1 MKILLVSQYFWPETF
16 RVNDLAQELVLR
28 GNEVT
33 VLTGKP
39 NYPHGK
45 IFKGYSFWGYKK
57 EYYKDI
63 NLIRVPLIP
72 RGKGAKI
79 GLALNYLSFVLFSC
93 LYILFHKQKYDV
105 SLTFAIS
112 PITQVYSALLHKKMF
127 GSRAYLW
134 VQDLWPESVVAAG
147 KMNSNFVYRM
157 LTQMVQGIYKK
168 VDGICVQ
175 SEAFNQSILQKGD
188 YKSKISYI
196 PNWAEDLFSNDS
208 SIDKERFKSLI
219 PDGFIIM
226 FAGNIG
232 EAQDF
237 ESVLQAAVRT
247 KDNKDIKW
255 VIVGDGRK
263 KNFVKQQIIEL
274 NLCETVFLLGRYPL
288 EDMPDLFIHADVM
301 LVSLKDQDIFSL
313 TIPSKI
319 QSYMAF
325 GKPIVSM
332 MNGIGNEIIMEAGCG
347 DIAVAGDF
355 ESLAKNIKKI
365 YQSGS
370 TELSAKGRAG
380 QEYYQK
386 FFSKKMIIDRL
397 MEIFESE

>member
-39 NYPHGK
+39 NYPQGK
-45 IFKGYSFWGYKK
+45 IYKGYSFWGYRE

-63 NLIRVPLIP
+63 KLIRVPLIP
-72 RGKGAKI
+72 RGKGSKL
-79 GLALNYLSFVLFSC
+79 GLALNYFSFVFFSC

-112 PITQVYSALLHKKMF
+112 PITQVYAALLHKKIF

-134 VQDLWPESVVAAG
+134 VQDLWPESVAAAG
-147 KMNSNFVYRM
+147 KMNSGLVYRM
-157 LTQMVQGIYKK
+157 LTQMVQSIYQK

-188 YKSKISYI
+188 YKHKISYI

-208 SIDKERFKSLI
+208 LIDKEHFKSLI
-219 PDGFIIM
+219 PDGFIVM

-237 ESVLQAAVRT
+237 ESVLQAADRT
-247 KDNKDIKW
+247 RDNKEIKW
-255 VIVGDGRK
+255 IIVGDGRK
-263 KNFVKQQIIEL
+263 KGFVEQQIKEL
-274 NLCETVFLLGRYPL
+274 NLCDTVFLLGRYPL
-288 EDMPDLFIHADVM
+288 EDMPDLFIHADAM
-301 LVSLKDQDIFSL
+301 LVSLKDQEIFSL

-332 MNGIGNEIIMEAGCG
+332 INGIGNEIIREAGCG
-347 DIAVAGDF
+347 DTAVAGDF
-355 ESLAKNIKKI
+355 ESLANNVKKLS
-365 YQSGS
+365 QS
-370 TELSAKGRAG
+370 TRKELFAKGKAG

-386 FFSKKMIIDRL
+386 FFSKKKIVDHL
-397 MEIFESE
+397 MEIFQSE